1 MVITVFS
8 FDTGTGNYRK
18 LVNVT
23 NIAESLVAPLCQ
35 AMPFLHAFTGCD
47 TISAFR
53 NKGKKKAVDVL
64 KKHEK
69 LQDVL
74 AAFT

>member
-1 MVITVFS
+1 MVITVFG

-23 NIAESLVAPLCQ
+23 NMAKSLVAPLCQ

-64 KKHEK
+64 KKDEK